1 MGDEYVSDSFGRLGA
16 FYAKSAMG
24 MIRDNIRSRP
34 EAVEQALEKMRT
46 HMNTAASK
54 AIHSGV
60 TTKYTSINVKDG
72 HIEFR
77 SPGGDWLDEN
87 FDKIENTLLRFTVAL
102 SAATNPEMYRQ
113 EYLKK
118 LYKLLNPEGIKDEY
132 GDMIQEFSKYMA
144 SLQGSGA
151 EASGKLSKET
161 QQAIKDFRAVAS
173 KELKQKNLANQLKKG
188 NTGGQKY
195 WWNVSWGNGRIEVV
209 ATTKE
214 EAIDKAFNESYWAPD
229 EPNTPQAIQ
238 FRGSLR
244 AKPLRPFEETP
255 GQSKS
260 FVWKVYGSNSSPY
273 QRLGTEVVASNE
285 LEAMKKARKQWD
297 LNTSGATEEEFFS
310 ANGWSAV
317 RVREAPAEKTPNYEI
332 YNRQTNNA
340 LPGEE
345 FWANTDDD
353 ALTHLADYQL
363 HGPHSL
369 QPGQADRMFGVRTTN
384 GVEVVGLDIP
394 MAAPR
399 AQTSPTGQWKI
410 VDGLNREVYRFRP
423 AENTRAKANE
433 LAALWA
439 RENNF
444 DGNYQVEPAEET
456 AQTGTQDQQQGG
468 LIDIAGSTNDLA
480 RQRATP
486 GTFTGAW
493 RVLDADG
500 NELYRFSGIGN
511 NQSDANRV
519 AVQWMRSN
527 GYDHGTEMSVVP
539 VMSESIAE
547 GMPQPSQG
555 QGKYRDLNEPLGP
568 ETPPK
573 MPAGTIKVD
582 VSDMYDWYKLGQKV
596 SDLDSIKPGELGA
609 GPPSTVFAFGSE
621 ELENQY
627 SHELTNLGL
636 KTHDLDEP
644 GEEDIDESAE
654 FFSMPLRMSEYRG
667 KTHPA
672 TNEPYDGKFKFSG
685 DLKDRVHGL
694 LDAGTKPKVVQVNP
708 RHLLATQDWL
718 SSHGGGKPA
727 FATMKQHP
735 VVLQKNKKMY
745 VLDGHHRSADAL
757 KSGTPIQVYLFQ
769 DEL

>member
-1 MGDEYVSDSFGRLGA
+1 
-16 FYAKSAMG
+16 
-24 MIRDNIRSRP
+24 
-34 EAVEQALEKMRT
+34 
-46 HMNTAASK
+46 
-54 AIHSGV
+54 
-60 TTKYTSINVKDG
+60 
-72 HIEFR
+72 
-77 SPGGDWLDEN
+77 
-87 FDKIENTLLRFTVAL
+87 
-102 SAATNPEMYRQ
+102 
-113 EYLKK
+113 
-118 LYKLLNPEGIKDEY
+118 
-132 GDMIQEFSKYMA
+132 
-144 SLQGSGA
+144 
-151 EASGKLSKET
+151 
-161 QQAIKDFRAVAS
+161 
-173 KELKQKNLANQLKKG
+173 
-188 NTGGQKY
+188 
-195 WWNVSWGNGRIEVV
+195 
-209 ATTKE
+209 
-214 EAIDKAFNESYWAPD
+214 
-229 EPNTPQAIQ
+229 
-238 FRGSLR
+238 
-244 AKPLRPFEETP
+244 
-255 GQSKS
+255 
-260 FVWKVYGSNSSPY
+260 
-273 QRLGTEVVASNE
+273 
-285 LEAMKKARKQWD
+285 
-297 LNTSGATEEEFFS
+297 
-310 ANGWSAV
+310 
-317 RVREAPAEKTPNYEI
+317 
-332 YNRQTNNA
+332 
-340 LPGEE
+340 
-345 FWANTDDD
+345 
-353 ALTHLADYQL
+353 
-363 HGPHSL
+363 
-369 QPGQADRMFGVRTTN
+369 
-384 GVEVVGLDIP
+384 
-394 MAAPR
+394 
-399 AQTSPTGQWKI
+399 
-410 VDGLNREVYRFRP
+410 
-423 AENTRAKANE
+423 
-433 LAALWA
+433 
-439 RENNF
+439 
-444 DGNYQVEPAEET
+444 
-456 AQTGTQDQQQGG
+456 
-468 LIDIAGSTNDLA
+468 
-480 RQRATP
+480 
-486 GTFTGAW
+486 
-493 RVLDADG
+493 
-500 NELYRFSGIGN
+500 
-511 NQSDANRV
+511 
-519 AVQWMRSN
+519 
-527 GYDHGTEMSVVP
+527 MSVVP